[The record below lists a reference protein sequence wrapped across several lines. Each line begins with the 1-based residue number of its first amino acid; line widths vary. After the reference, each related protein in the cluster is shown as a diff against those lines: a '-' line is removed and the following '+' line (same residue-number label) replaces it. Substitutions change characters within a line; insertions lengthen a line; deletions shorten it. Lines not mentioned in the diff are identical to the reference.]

1 MATSSPS
8 RDGELDDTAQS
19 AVRCARK
26 LPAAPEATNDLAPS
40 SLRTFHKTDLLALT
54 LELAKHLH
62 ETGKV
67 RFRNVGEGSGFDHGR
82 DLRRIG
88 RSRKCNDGHAR
99 RNLFDKPGGL
109 DPAHSRHGQVH
120 DHDVGLQPGDQVD
133 GLFAIRSL
141 PSDLE
146 EWFG

>member
-1 MATSSPS
+1 MAAIS
-8 RDGELDDTAQS
+8 DGS
-19 AVRCARK
+19 VVAVN
-26 LPAAPEATNDLAPS
+26 ATTVTP
-40 SLRTFHKTDLLALT
+40 
-54 LELAKHLH
+54 
-62 ETGKV
+62 
-67 RFRNVGEGSGFDHGR
+67 GE
-82 DLRRIG
+82 
-88 RSRKCNDGHAR
+88 
-99 RNLFDKPGGL
+99 NLFDKPGGL